1 MLANNTNR
9 TGGLPA
15 DRRCPV
21 NTIRAVEA
29 YHSAELCEP
38 IEPLRNLGLRADE
51 AQLLRFLKTKATAR
65 VGAKRKD
72 GKLKRRE
79 VAYVGHG

>member
-1 MLANNTNR
+1 MVYQLTDVAPLIPSGRSRPITPPNCANLLSRFATW
-9 TGGLPA
+9 GW
-15 DRRCPV
+15 V
-21 NTIRAVEA
+21 
-29 YHSAELCEP
+29 
-38 IEPLRNLGLRADE
+38 DE